1 MTGTSEP
8 AMGGHAPEPPG
19 SARSPRARATPARAR
34 REVPGAARTA
44 PAWATALLDGLRS
57 LEAKVETLAGPSR
70 RRADSGPTAFDV
82 ELPTDLDVEDDPL
95 LATICCHREQPYVRQ
110 RHEDGSYTIKP
121 FHWDELLSILEP
133 DYELD
138 TGVLAPDTLFQI
150 RRGRLRRDALWV
162 GPRPWD
168 VAIRGRIEEEPRR
181 YRVPMPGLIFVCG
194 EGDGFIAVYAAAE
207 RPRPGPTGD
216 RAQLFHAPA
225 FNLHDDGTVCKGNH
239 RFSPDPAAI
248 PGDFFGSY
256 FATEITGR
264 GRSRRHPDRLED
276 LWRELDGR
284 ESYPLDD
291 LLPALTLRELRLWLK
306 GRTPRRQ
313 A

>member
-8 AMGGHAPEPPG
+8 AAVEHAPEPPRPIG
-19 SARSPRARATPARAR
+19 LRRARTAPARTGHGAAGEARATPA
-34 REVPGAARTA
+34 
-44 PAWATALLDGLRS
+44 WATAMLDGLRS
-57 LEAKVETLAGPSR
+57 LETKVEVLAGQPGR
-70 RRADSGPTAFDV
+70 RGDGGPTAFDV
-82 ELPTDLDVEDDPL
+82 ALPPDLDVEDDPL

-110 RHEDGSYTIKP
+110 RHEDGGYTLKP
-121 FHWDELLSILEP
+121 FHWDELLSLLEP

-138 TGVLAPDTLFQI
+138 TGVLSPDTLFQI
-150 RRGRLRRDALWV
+150 RRGRLRRDALWI
-162 GPRPWD
+162 GPRRWD

-207 RPRPGPTGD
+207 RPRPGPAGD

-225 FNLHDDGTVCKGNH
+225 FNLHDNGTVCKGNH

-264 GRSRRHPDRLED
+264 GRSRRHPDQLEHLWREIDGQESFPLED
-276 LWRELDGR
+276 LV
-284 ESYPLDD
+284 PI
-291 LLPALTLRELRLWLK
+291 LTLGDLRLWLK
-306 GRTPRRQ
+306 GRTLRR
-313 A
+313 